1 MDKAMDAMTNF
12 LQTQTTADGTPMAKT
27 RAEAEHKAARFVM
40 QDLIDNT
47 PDLNAC
53 PQEHAIMICG
63 ATGKWSRLAK
73 AYPKLA
79 NDPLKAF
86 EMLNNTQYTA
96 MREYYNHRR
105 ITDGI
110 EEANAVWE

>member
-1 MDKAMDAMTNF
+1 MDNVADTMKNEPQAQTITEEAIPKEHETDGQQDAH
-12 LQTQTTADGTPMAKT
+12 LVIQ
-27 RAEAEHKAARFVM
+27 E
-40 QDLIDNT
+40 LIDNT
-47 PDLNAC
+47 PDLTAC
-53 PQEHAIMICG
+53 PLEEAIMICG
-63 ATGKWSRLAK
+63 ATGTWSKMAK
-73 AYPKLA
+73 VQLKLA

-110 EEANAVWE
+110 EEANAFWE